1 MVALARKITRDP
13 RQHISQVAN
22 TVTHPAG
29 SHAPAPVESR
39 LRPIR
44 SPAPHAAS
52 SRVLHHL
59 PCLALRELGGTSLG
73 SARRKDQPAT
83 QPVYKRRSNLQQVSI
98 EPVEHICANELSNTA
113 ARSLNR
119 DACRSVPYSST
130 TLRMPA
136 QTQKERGQE
145 PFRDPDLLPLSCPNH
160 SLWAKGDLNPHVP
173 KDTGT

>member
-1 MVALARKITRDP
+1 MVALARNITRDP
-13 RQHISQVAN
+13 RQHVNQVAN

-44 SPAPHAAS
+44 SPAPHAVS

-83 QPVYKRRSNLQQVSI
+83 QPVYKRRSNLQQVVSI
-98 EPVEHICANELSNTA
+98 EPVEHICANERSNTTDRA
-113 ARSLNR
+113 LNR
-119 DACRSVPYSST
+119 DSCPSVPYSST
-130 TLRMPA
+130 TL
-136 QTQKERGQE
+136 
-145 PFRDPDLLPLSCPNH
+145 
-160 SLWAKGDLNPHVP
+160 
-173 KDTGT
+173 